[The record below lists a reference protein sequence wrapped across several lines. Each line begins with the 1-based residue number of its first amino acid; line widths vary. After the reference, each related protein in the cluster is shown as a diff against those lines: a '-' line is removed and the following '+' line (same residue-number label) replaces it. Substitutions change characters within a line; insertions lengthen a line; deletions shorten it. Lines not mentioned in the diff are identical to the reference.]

1 MGRSQCVEASCIPY
15 QRPTYF
21 PGNQGQ
27 VSCHRYALFLLA
39 QGWPLKLDNNEWLH
53 CVCVVLPFL
62 CVSLYPGVGWL
73 CGGVRR
79 VAQWRRCADSARETC
94 SPSAMRERWTRIP
107 AARLQPASPN
117 RKIKGRPPR
126 GKDQR
131 NSETITGNNRLTDL
145 STYVRH
151 STGGSIGSASGPPP
165 PAAATATGGGDLSL
179 NLRGGSR
186 GTSAPSSPA
195 KSRESL
201 LQRVQSLTGAA
212 RDQGANLLGSVTSV
226 ASVGRGYNR
235 DRCVTLL
242 VVDDQNTDW
251 SKYFR
256 GRRLPGEWDIRVE
269 QAEFREL
276 SVTANS
282 DGANVSMAVYRSG
295 TKVTRCFKPDFVLVR
310 QNVRDAGADYRALLL
325 GLKFG
330 GVPSIN
336 SLNSIYHFQDRPW
349 VFGHLLQLQRRLG
362 RENFPLI
369 EQTYY
374 HNHTDMV
381 TAPKFPVVIKIGHA
395 HSGVA
400 KVKVDSLAD
409 FQDIAGVVA
418 MLGTYCTVEPY
429 IDAKYDIHIQKIGT
443 NYKAFM
449 RKSISGN
456 WKTNQGSAMLEAI
469 GMNDRYKMWIDE
481 VSEIFGGL
489 EVCALELVVG
499 KDGREHIIELNDSAT
514 SFMGDSQEED
524 RRHLAELV
532 LQRMQ
537 SVCRPGITKTTSR
550 ASVTGSSAATSPEER
565 SVPLPG
571 AGPPSAPP
579 PAPLASAA
587 SIDRPLPPI
596 PAEPTQ
602 PPPPPLTRRD
612 SQASQSSTV
621 SSASAAPSTASNT
634 AAATAGAPT
643 AGSVSGRGGF
653 ARQGSLSA
661 TLTEDAEDTMK
672 NLRKTFAGIFG
683 DM

>member
-1 MGRSQCVEASCIPY
+1 MVQPPLSCLSSEHFACSNPIIDAYDTSAKISRGDVKIERSGCPGICGPQAATTSTLSFSSFRSSFTSNVNYLKRRFSSGDLQSECDEGEVDPYTGRAATTSQPKPQA
-15 QRPTYF
+15 QKPTS
-21 PGNQGQ
+21 Q
-27 VSCHRYALFLLA
+27 A
-39 QGWPLKLDNNEWLH
+39 
-53 CVCVVLPFL
+53 
-62 CVSLYPGVGWL
+62 
-73 CGGVRR
+73 
-79 VAQWRRCADSARETC
+79 
-94 SPSAMRERWTRIP
+94 
-107 AARLQPASPN
+107 
-117 RKIKGRPPR
+117 
-126 GKDQR
+126 
-131 NSETITGNNRLTDL
+131 
-145 STYVRH
+145 
-151 STGGSIGSASGPPP
+151 TGGSLGGSSGPPP
-165 PAAATATGGGDLSL
+165 APSAAAAGGDLSL

-310 QNVRDAGADYRALLL
+310 QNVRDAGADHRALLL

-524 RRHLAELV
+524 RRNLAELV

-537 SVCRPGITKTTSR
+537 AVCRPGLTKTTSR
-550 ASVTGSSAATSPEER
+550 SSVSGVSAAGSPEER
-565 SVPLPG
+565 GGALPG
-571 AGPPSAPP
+571 TGPPTAPP
-579 PAPLASAA
+579 PAPLSSAT

-621 SSASAAPSTASNT
+621 SSASAAPSSGP
-634 AAATAGAPT
+634 AGGVT
-643 AGSVSGRGGF
+643 GAGSVGPAAPAPTSGRGGF

-661 TLTEDAEDTMK
+661 ALTEDAEDTMK

>member
-1 MGRSQCVEASCIPY
+1 MIFIKGYVILQVADGFQRRTDLLRPTKGAVKIDRSGCPGICGPQAATTSTLSFSSFRNSFTSNVNYLKRSSAEALRRFSSGDLQSECDEGEVDPYTGRPATTSQPKPQA
-15 QRPTYF
+15 QRPAS
-21 PGNQGQ
+21 Q
-27 VSCHRYALFLLA
+27 V
-39 QGWPLKLDNNEWLH
+39 
-53 CVCVVLPFL
+53 
-62 CVSLYPGVGWL
+62 
-73 CGGVRR
+73 
-79 VAQWRRCADSARETC
+79 
-94 SPSAMRERWTRIP
+94 
-107 AARLQPASPN
+107 
-117 RKIKGRPPR
+117 
-126 GKDQR
+126 
-131 NSETITGNNRLTDL
+131 
-145 STYVRH
+145 
-151 STGGSIGSASGPPP
+151 TGGSMGSGAP
-165 PAAATATGGGDLSL
+165 PAPSSGTASAGGSDLSL

-276 SVTANS
+276 SVTASS

-295 TKVTRCFKPDFVLVR
+295 TKVTRCFKPEFVLVR
-310 QNVRDAGADYRALLL
+310 QNVRDAGADHRALLL

-330 GVPSIN
+330 GVPSVN

-381 TAPKFPVVIKIGHA
+381 SAPKFPVVIKIGHA

-400 KVKVDSLAD
+400 KVKVETLAD

-532 LQRMQ
+532 FQRMQ
-537 SVCRPGITKTTSR
+537 AVCRPGITKTASR
-550 ASVTGSSAATSPEER
+550 SSVSGSGAASPEER
-565 SVPLPG
+565 SVS
-571 AGPPSAPP
+571 GPPSVPP
-579 PAPLASAA
+579 PAPLAAAA

-612 SQASQSSTV
+612 SQVSQSSTV
-621 SSASAAPSTASNT
+621 SSASAAPSTTGSAAGAAT
-634 AAATAGAPT
+634 GTAPPAGGPAAAGGTP
-643 AGSVSGRGGF
+643 SRGGF

-661 TLTEDAEDTMK
+661 ALTEDAEDTMK

>member
-1 MGRSQCVEASCIPY
+1 MG
-15 QRPTYF
+15 
-21 PGNQGQ
+21 
-27 VSCHRYALFLLA
+27 
-39 QGWPLKLDNNEWLH
+39 
-53 CVCVVLPFL
+53 
-62 CVSLYPGVGWL
+62 
-73 CGGVRR
+73 
-79 VAQWRRCADSARETC
+79 
-94 SPSAMRERWTRIP
+94 
-107 AARLQPASPN
+107 
-117 RKIKGRPPR
+117 
-126 GKDQR
+126 
-131 NSETITGNNRLTDL
+131 
-145 STYVRH
+145 
-151 STGGSIGSASGPPP
+151 
-165 PAAATATGGGDLSL
+165 
-179 NLRGGSR
+179 
-186 GTSAPSSPA
+186 
-195 KSRESL
+195 
-201 LQRVQSLTGAA
+201 
-212 RDQGANLLGSVTSV
+212 
-226 ASVGRGYNR
+226 
-235 DRCVTLL
+235 
-242 VVDDQNTDW
+242 
-251 SKYFR
+251 
-256 GRRLPGEWDIRVE
+256 
-269 QAEFREL
+269 
-276 SVTANS
+276 
-282 DGANVSMAVYRSG
+282 
-295 TKVTRCFKPDFVLVR
+295 
-310 QNVRDAGADYRALLL
+310 
-325 GLKFG
+325 
-330 GVPSIN
+330 
-336 SLNSIYHFQDRPW
+336 
-349 VFGHLLQLQRRLG
+349 
-362 RENFPLI
+362 
-369 EQTYY
+369 
-374 HNHTDMV
+374 V

-400 KVKVDSLAD
+400 KVKVDTLAD

-550 ASVTGSSAATSPEER
+550 SSVSGSSAAASPEER
-565 SVPLPG
+565 SMPLPG
-571 AGPPSAPP
+571 AGAGVGVSSGVGSGPPNAPP

-596 PAEPTQ
+596 PAEPSQ

-621 SSASAAPSTASNT
+621 SSASAAP
-634 AAATAGAPT
+634 AAAAP
-643 AGSVSGRGGF
+643 AGSAAGRGGF

-661 TLTEDAEDTMK
+661 ALTEDAEDTMK

>member
-1 MGRSQCVEASCIPY
+1 MLEHTLLFFGPPEFELQAGAVKIERSGCPGICGPQAATTSTLSFSSFRNSFTSNVNYLKRRFSSGDLQSECDEGEVDPYTGRAATTSQPKPQH
-15 QRPTYF
+15 QRP
-21 PGNQGQ
+21 
-27 VSCHRYALFLLA
+27 
-39 QGWPLKLDNNEWLH
+39 
-53 CVCVVLPFL
+53 
-62 CVSLYPGVGWL
+62 
-73 CGGVRR
+73 
-79 VAQWRRCADSARETC
+79 
-94 SPSAMRERWTRIP
+94 
-107 AARLQPASPN
+107 AS
-117 RKIKGRPPR
+117 
-126 GKDQR
+126 QA
-131 NSETITGNNRLTDL
+131 
-145 STYVRH
+145 
-151 STGGSIGSASGPPP
+151 TGGSVSSASGV
-165 PAAATATGGGDLSL
+165 PAPAPSPAGGDLSL

-269 QAEFREL
+269 QAEFKEL

-282 DGANVSMAVYRSG
+282 DGANVSMSVYRSG
-295 TKVTRCFKPDFVLVR
+295 TKVTRCFKPEFVLVR
-310 QNVRDAGADYRALLL
+310 QNVRDAGADHRALLL

-374 HNHTDMV
+374 HNYTDMV

-418 MLGTYCTVEPY
+418 MLGTYCTVEPF

-524 RRHLAELV
+524 RRHLAELI

-537 SVCRPGITKTTSR
+537 AVCRPGITKTASR
-550 ASVTGSSAATSPEER
+550 SSVSGSGAASPEER
-565 SVPLPG
+565 SSS
-571 AGPPSAPP
+571 AGPPSVPP
-579 PAPLASAA
+579 PAPLATAA

-596 PAEPTQ
+596 PAEPAQ
-602 PPPPPLTRRD
+602 PPPPPLARRD

-621 SSASAAPSTASNT
+621 SSVSAAPSSASSIAQ
-634 AAATAGAPT
+634 AAAPAPS
-643 AGSVSGRGGF
+643 GSSSGRGGF

>member
-1 MGRSQCVEASCIPY
+1 MSCNVLGAVKIDRSGCPGICGPQAATTATLSFSSFRNSFTSNVNYLKRRFSSGDLQSECDEGEVDPYTGRPATTSQPKPQH
-15 QRPTYF
+15 QRPVS
-21 PGNQGQ
+21 Q
-27 VSCHRYALFLLA
+27 V
-39 QGWPLKLDNNEWLH
+39 
-53 CVCVVLPFL
+53 
-62 CVSLYPGVGWL
+62 
-73 CGGVRR
+73 
-79 VAQWRRCADSARETC
+79 
-94 SPSAMRERWTRIP
+94 
-107 AARLQPASPN
+107 
-117 RKIKGRPPR
+117 
-126 GKDQR
+126 
-131 NSETITGNNRLTDL
+131 
-145 STYVRH
+145 
-151 STGGSIGSASGPPP
+151 TGGSISSASGV
-165 PAAATATGGGDLSL
+165 PAPAPNPAGGDLSL
-179 NLRGGSR
+179 NLRGSSR

-269 QAEFREL
+269 QAEFKEL

-310 QNVRDAGADYRALLL
+310 QNVRDAGADHRALLL

-374 HNHTDMV
+374 HNYTDMV
-381 TAPKFPVVIKIGHA
+381 TAKFPVVLKIGHA

-409 FQDIAGVVA
+409 FQDITGVVA

-443 NYKAFM
+443 SYKAFM

-514 SFMGDSQEED
+514 SFMGDTQEED
-524 RRHLAELV
+524 RRYLAELV

-537 SVCRPGITKTTSR
+537 SVCRPGITKTVSR
-550 ASVTGSSAATSPEER
+550 SSVSGSGAASPEER
-565 SVPLPG
+565 SAS
-571 AGPPSAPP
+571 AGPPSVPP
-579 PAPLASAA
+579 PAPLATAA

-596 PAEPTQ
+596 PAEPAQ
-602 PPPPPLTRRD
+602 PPPPPLARRD
-612 SQASQSSTV
+612 SQVSQSSTV
-621 SSASAAPSTASNT
+621 SSVSAAPSTASST
-634 AAATAGAPT
+634 AQGVPPAQASTSA
-643 AGSVSGRGGF
+643 SGRGGF

-661 TLTEDAEDTMK
+661 ALTEDAEDTMK

>member
-1 MGRSQCVEASCIPY
+1 MTGGLSAAAVKIDRSGCPGICGPQAATTSTLSFSSFRNSFTTNVNYLKRRFSSGDLQSECDEGEVDPYTGRPATTSQPKPQ
-15 QRPTYF
+15 QRP
-21 PGNQGQ
+21 
-27 VSCHRYALFLLA
+27 VSQA
-39 QGWPLKLDNNEWLH
+39 
-53 CVCVVLPFL
+53 
-62 CVSLYPGVGWL
+62 
-73 CGGVRR
+73 
-79 VAQWRRCADSARETC
+79 
-94 SPSAMRERWTRIP
+94 
-107 AARLQPASPN
+107 
-117 RKIKGRPPR
+117 
-126 GKDQR
+126 
-131 NSETITGNNRLTDL
+131 
-145 STYVRH
+145 
-151 STGGSIGSASGPPP
+151 TGGSLGSGSAP
-165 PAAATATGGGDLSL
+165 PAAATTAPATATAVTAGSGDLSL

-256 GRRLPGEWDIRVE
+256 NRRLPGEWDIRVE

-276 SVTANS
+276 TVTANS
-282 DGANVSMAVYRSG
+282 DGANVSMAVYRGG

-310 QNVRDAGADYRALLL
+310 QNVRDAGSDHRALLL

-418 MLGTYCTVEPY
+418 MLGSYCTVEPY

-524 RRHLAELV
+524 RRHLADLV
-532 LQRMQ
+532 FQRMQ
-537 SVCRPGITKTTSR
+537 NVCRPGITKTTSR
-550 ASVTGSSAATSPEER
+550 SSVSNSGAASPEER
-565 SVPLPG
+565 TPAHVPG
-571 AGPPSAPP
+571 GPPSVPP
-579 PAPLASAA
+579 PAPLATAT

-596 PAEPTQ
+596 PAEPSQ

-612 SQASQSSTV
+612 SQISQSSTV
-621 SSASAAPSTASNT
+621 SSSSGVPATTASATTTTS
-634 AAATAGAPT
+634 G
-643 AGSVSGRGGF
+643 GSRFS
-653 ARQGSLSA
+653 RQGSLSA
-661 TLTEDAEDTMK
+661 ALTEDAEDTMK

>member
-1 MGRSQCVEASCIPY
+1 MGSGTAP
-15 QRPTYF
+15 
-21 PGNQGQ
+21 
-27 VSCHRYALFLLA
+27 
-39 QGWPLKLDNNEWLH
+39 
-53 CVCVVLPFL
+53 
-62 CVSLYPGVGWL
+62 
-73 CGGVRR
+73 
-79 VAQWRRCADSARETC
+79 
-94 SPSAMRERWTRIP
+94 PSA
-107 AARLQPASPN
+107 ASTA
-117 RKIKGRPPR
+117 
-126 GKDQR
+126 
-131 NSETITGNNRLTDL
+131 SA
-145 STYVRH
+145 
-151 STGGSIGSASGPPP
+151 GSS
-165 PAAATATGGGDLSL
+165 GDLSL

-269 QAEFREL
+269 QAEFKEL
-276 SVTANS
+276 TVTASS
-282 DGANVSMAVYRSG
+282 DGANVSMAVYRGG

-310 QNVRDAGADYRALLL
+310 QNVRDAGADHRALLL

-381 TAPKFPVVIKIGHA
+381 SAAKFPVVIKIGHA

-429 IDAKYDIHIQKIGT
+429 IDAKYDIHIQKIGN

-550 ASVTGSSAATSPEER
+550 SSVSGSGAASPEEPAR
-565 SVPLPG
+565 GPPG
-571 AGPPSAPP
+571 APAAAPP
-579 PAPLASAA
+579 PAPLAAAA

-596 PAEPTQ
+596 PAEPSQ
-602 PPPPPLTRRD
+602 PPPPPLARRD

-621 SSASAAPSTASNT
+621 SSTSAAPSAGSAASG
-634 AAATAGAPT
+634 AVAGAASGAPS
-643 AGSVSGRGGF
+643 GSASARGGF

-661 TLTEDAEDTMK
+661 ALTEDAEDTMK

>member
-1 MGRSQCVEASCIPY
+1 MAGDVKIERAGCPGICGPQAATTSTLSFSSFRTSFTSNVNYLKRRFSSGDLQSDADEGEVDPYTGRTATTSQPKPGT
-15 QRPTYF
+15 QRPVS
-21 PGNQGQ
+21 Q
-27 VSCHRYALFLLA
+27 V
-39 QGWPLKLDNNEWLH
+39 
-53 CVCVVLPFL
+53 
-62 CVSLYPGVGWL
+62 
-73 CGGVRR
+73 
-79 VAQWRRCADSARETC
+79 
-94 SPSAMRERWTRIP
+94 
-107 AARLQPASPN
+107 
-117 RKIKGRPPR
+117 
-126 GKDQR
+126 
-131 NSETITGNNRLTDL
+131 
-145 STYVRH
+145 
-151 STGGSIGSASGPPP
+151 TGGSIGSASGAP
-165 PAAATATGGGDLSL
+165 PAPSSGAAGGDLSL

-212 RDQGANLLGSVTSV
+212 REQGSNLLGSVTSV

-242 VVDDQNTDW
+242 VIDDQNTDW

-282 DGANVSMAVYRSG
+282 DGANVSMAVYRGG
-295 TKVTRCFKPDFVLVR
+295 TKVTRCFKPEFVLVR

-400 KVKVDSLAD
+400 KVKVDTLAD

-514 SFMGDSQEED
+514 TFMGDSQEED

-537 SVCRPGITKTTSR
+537 AVCRPGITKTTSR
-550 ASVTGSSAATSPEER
+550 SSVSGSSATSPEER
-565 SVPLPG
+565 NPPLPG
-571 AGPPSAPP
+571 SGPPSAPP
-579 PAPLASAA
+579 PAPLTAGA

-596 PAEPTQ
+596 PAEPSQ
-602 PPPPPLTRRD
+602 PPPPPLARRD

-621 SSASAAPSTASNT
+621 SSASAAPSAASG
-634 AAATAGAPT
+634 AAPGAAPASSAG
-643 AGSVSGRGGF
+643 GRGGF

-661 TLTEDAEDTMK
+661 ALTEDAEDTMK

>member
-1 MGRSQCVEASCIPY
+1 MGS
-15 QRPTYF
+15 
-21 PGNQGQ
+21 G
-27 VSCHRYALFLLA
+27 
-39 QGWPLKLDNNEWLH
+39 
-53 CVCVVLPFL
+53 
-62 CVSLYPGVGWL
+62 
-73 CGGVRR
+73 
-79 VAQWRRCADSARETC
+79 SAPPA
-94 SPSAMRERWTRIP
+94 PSA
-107 AARLQPASPN
+107 
-117 RKIKGRPPR
+117 
-126 GKDQR
+126 
-131 NSETITGNNRLTDL
+131 
-145 STYVRH
+145 
-151 STGGSIGSASGPPP
+151 GSAGASAGS
-165 PAAATATGGGDLSL
+165 GGDLSL

-276 SVTANS
+276 SVTASS

-310 QNVRDAGADYRALLL
+310 QNVRDAGADHRALLL

-514 SFMGDSQEED
+514 SFMGDTQEED
-524 RRHLAELV
+524 RRYLSELV
-532 LQRMQ
+532 FQRMQ

-550 ASVTGSSAATSPEER
+550 SSVSGSGAASPEDR
-565 SVPLPG
+565 VGAPG
-571 AGPPSAPP
+571 GPPSVPP
-579 PAPLASAA
+579 PVPLATAT

-596 PAEPTQ
+596 PAEPSQ

-612 SQASQSSTV
+612 SQVSQSSTV
-621 SSASAAPSTASNT
+621 SSASGAPSTGSAV
-634 AAATAGAPT
+634 AGAVGAQAQT
-643 AGSVSGRGGF
+643 QSAAGTSARGGF

>member
-1 MGRSQCVEASCIPY
+1 IFRAAVKIDRSGCPGICGPQAATTSTLSFSSFRNSFTTNVNYLKRRFSSGDLQSECDEGEVDPYTGRPATTSQPKPQ
-15 QRPTYF
+15 QRP
-21 PGNQGQ
+21 
-27 VSCHRYALFLLA
+27 
-39 QGWPLKLDNNEWLH
+39 
-53 CVCVVLPFL
+53 
-62 CVSLYPGVGWL
+62 
-73 CGGVRR
+73 
-79 VAQWRRCADSARETC
+79 
-94 SPSAMRERWTRIP
+94 
-107 AARLQPASPN
+107 AS
-117 RKIKGRPPR
+117 
-126 GKDQR
+126 QA
-131 NSETITGNNRLTDL
+131 
-145 STYVRH
+145 
-151 STGGSIGSASGPPP
+151 TGGSLGSGSAP
-165 PAAATATGGGDLSL
+165 PAAAAAAPATAAAATAGSGDLSL

-256 GRRLPGEWDIRVE
+256 NRRLPGEWDIRVE

-276 SVTANS
+276 TVTANS
-282 DGANVSMAVYRSG
+282 DGANVSMAVYRGG

-310 QNVRDAGADYRALLL
+310 QNVRDAGSDHRALLL

-330 GVPSIN
+330 GVPSVN

-400 KVKVDSLAD
+400 KVKVDTLAD

-532 LQRMQ
+532 FQRMQ
-537 SVCRPGITKTTSR
+537 NVCRPGITKTTSR
-550 ASVTGSSAATSPEER
+550 SSVSNSGAASPEER
-565 SVPLPG
+565 TPAHVPG
-571 AGPPSAPP
+571 GPPSVPP
-579 PAPLASAA
+579 PAPLATAT

-596 PAEPTQ
+596 PAEPSQ

-612 SQASQSSTV
+612 SQISQSSTV
-621 SSASAAPSTASNT
+621 SSSSGVPATTASATTTTS
-634 AAATAGAPT
+634 G
-643 AGSVSGRGGF
+643 GSRFS
-653 ARQGSLSA
+653 RQGSLSA
-661 TLTEDAEDTMK
+661 ALTEDAEDTMK

>member
-1 MGRSQCVEASCIPY
+1 MGAVKIDRSGCPGICGPQAATTSTLSFSSFRNSFTSNVNYLKRRFSSGDLQSECDEGEVDPY
-15 QRPTYF
+15 TGRPATTSQPKPQAQRP
-21 PGNQGQ
+21 
-27 VSCHRYALFLLA
+27 VSQA
-39 QGWPLKLDNNEWLH
+39 
-53 CVCVVLPFL
+53 
-62 CVSLYPGVGWL
+62 
-73 CGGVRR
+73 
-79 VAQWRRCADSARETC
+79 
-94 SPSAMRERWTRIP
+94 
-107 AARLQPASPN
+107 
-117 RKIKGRPPR
+117 
-126 GKDQR
+126 
-131 NSETITGNNRLTDL
+131 
-145 STYVRH
+145 
-151 STGGSIGSASGPPP
+151 TGGSMGSGAP
-165 PAAATATGGGDLSL
+165 PAPSAGSSTSGDLSL

-269 QAEFREL
+269 QAEFKEL

-282 DGANVSMAVYRSG
+282 EGSNVSMGVYRGG

-310 QNVRDAGADYRALLL
+310 QNVRDAGADHRALLL

-374 HNHTDMV
+374 HNYTDMV
-381 TAPKFPVVIKIGHA
+381 SAPKFPVVIKIGHA

-499 KDGREHIIELNDSAT
+499 KDDREHIIELNDSAT
-514 SFMGDSQEED
+514 SFMGDTQEED

-532 LQRMQ
+532 FQRMQ
-537 SVCRPGITKTTSR
+537 SVCRPGLTKTTSR
-550 ASVTGSSAATSPEER
+550 SSVAGSGAASPEER
-565 SVPLPG
+565 SVGPPG
-571 AGPPSAPP
+571 GPPSVPP
-579 PAPLASAA
+579 PAPLTTGA

-596 PAEPTQ
+596 PAEPSQ

-621 SSASAAPSTASNT
+621 SSASAAPSTASGSASGSAS
-634 AAATAGAPT
+634 AAP
-643 AGSVSGRGGF
+643 SGRGAF

-661 TLTEDAEDTMK
+661 ALTEDAEDTMK

>member
-1 MGRSQCVEASCIPY
+1 FQGAVKIDRSGCPGICGPQAATTSTLSFSSFRNSFTSNVNYLKRSSAEALRRFSSGDLQSECDEGEVDPYTGRPATTSQPKPQ
-15 QRPTYF
+15 QRP
-21 PGNQGQ
+21 
-27 VSCHRYALFLLA
+27 VSQA
-39 QGWPLKLDNNEWLH
+39 
-53 CVCVVLPFL
+53 
-62 CVSLYPGVGWL
+62 
-73 CGGVRR
+73 
-79 VAQWRRCADSARETC
+79 
-94 SPSAMRERWTRIP
+94 
-107 AARLQPASPN
+107 
-117 RKIKGRPPR
+117 
-126 GKDQR
+126 
-131 NSETITGNNRLTDL
+131 
-145 STYVRH
+145 
-151 STGGSIGSASGPPP
+151 TGGSLGSGAAPPTPSAASTGSAGS
-165 PAAATATGGGDLSL
+165 GGDLSL

-310 QNVRDAGADYRALLL
+310 QNVRDAGADHRALLL

-524 RRHLAELV
+524 RRHLSELV
-532 LQRMQ
+532 FQRMQ
-537 SVCRPGITKTTSR
+537 NVCRPGITKTTSR
-550 ASVTGSSAATSPEER
+550 TSVSGSGAASPEER
-565 SVPLPG
+565 TPAHV
-571 AGPPSAPP
+571 AGPPSVPP
-579 PAPLASAA
+579 PAPLATAA

-596 PAEPTQ
+596 PAEPSQ
-602 PPPPPLTRRD
+602 PPPPPLARRD

-621 SSASAAPSTASNT
+621 SSTSAAPATTSAGTASTTTN
-634 AAATAGAPT
+634 
-643 AGSVSGRGGF
+643 AGSRFS
-653 ARQGSLSA
+653 RQGSLSA
-661 TLTEDAEDTMK
+661 ALTEDAEDTMK

>member
-1 MGRSQCVEASCIPY
+1 MKGRST
-15 QRPTYF
+15 PT
-21 PGNQGQ
+21 
-27 VSCHRYALFLLA
+27 LA
-39 QGWPLKLDNNEWLH
+39 
-53 CVCVVLPFL
+53 
-62 CVSLYPGVGWL
+62 
-73 CGGVRR
+73 
-79 VAQWRRCADSARETC
+79 AQ
-94 SPSAMRERWTRIP
+94 PP
-107 AARLQPASPN
+107 PASPS
-117 RKIKGRPPR
+117 RSRGPPPR
-126 GKDQR
+126 V
-131 NSETITGNNRLTDL
+131 RL
-145 STYVRH
+145 
-151 STGGSIGSASGPPP
+151 STGGSLGSGSAP
-165 PAAATATGGGDLSL
+165 PAAATAAPATSTAVTAGSGDLSL
-179 NLRGGSR
+179 NLQRGSR

-256 GRRLPGEWDIRVE
+256 NRRLPGEWDIRVE

-276 SVTANS
+276 TVTANS
-282 DGANVSMAVYRSG
+282 DGTNVSMAVYRGG

-310 QNVRDAGADYRALLL
+310 QNVRDAGSDHRALLL

-330 GVPSIN
+330 GVPSVN

-418 MLGTYCTVEPY
+418 MLGSYCTVEPY

-532 LQRMQ
+532 FQRMQ
-537 SVCRPGITKTTSR
+537 NVCRPGITKTTSR
-550 ASVTGSSAATSPEER
+550 SSVSNSGAASPEER
-565 SVPLPG
+565 TPAHVPG
-571 AGPPSAPP
+571 GPPSVPP
-579 PAPLASAA
+579 PAPLATAT

-596 PAEPTQ
+596 PAEPSQ

-612 SQASQSSTV
+612 SQISQSSTV
-621 SSASAAPSTASNT
+621 SSTSAAPATT
-634 AAATAGAPT
+634 ATATTTTSG
-643 AGSVSGRGGF
+643 GSRFS
-653 ARQGSLSA
+653 RQGSLSA
-661 TLTEDAEDTMK
+661 ALTEDAEDTMK